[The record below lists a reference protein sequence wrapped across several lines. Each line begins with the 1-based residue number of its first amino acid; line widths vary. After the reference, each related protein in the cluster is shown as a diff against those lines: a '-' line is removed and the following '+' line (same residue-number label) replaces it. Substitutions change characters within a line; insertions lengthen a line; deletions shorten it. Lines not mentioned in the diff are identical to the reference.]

1 MNHQIIQQA
10 HAAWGY
16 AVVRGADGT
25 RQIVPK
31 GRMVDMLDQTSG
43 R

>member
-1 MNHQIIQQA
+1 MNYQIIQQA

-25 RQIVPK
+25 RQIVK
-31 GRMVDMLDQTSG
+31 KEGSTA
-43 R
+43 

>member
-10 HAAWGY
+10 LAAQGY

-25 RQIVPK
+25 RQIVQK
-31 GRMVDMLDQTSG
+31 GEK
-43 R
+43 

>member
-10 HAAWGY
+10 LAARGY

-25 RQIVPK
+25 RQIAK
-31 GRMVDMLDQTSG
+31 REESE
-43 R
+43 